1 MSSRVGPG
9 AGPVDK
15 EALNNRVV
23 ATEIIHDDNVTAP
36 EDWNERLFPCVFDGP
51 INGECFQS
59 FAVRNGK
66 RRGSNALA
74 ERAQKGFCKFVV
86 RIKSV

>member
-1 MSSRVGPG
+1 VGPG

-51 INGECFQS
+51 INGE
-59 FAVRNGK
+59 
-66 RRGSNALA
+66 
-74 ERAQKGFCKFVV
+74 
-86 RIKSV
+86 